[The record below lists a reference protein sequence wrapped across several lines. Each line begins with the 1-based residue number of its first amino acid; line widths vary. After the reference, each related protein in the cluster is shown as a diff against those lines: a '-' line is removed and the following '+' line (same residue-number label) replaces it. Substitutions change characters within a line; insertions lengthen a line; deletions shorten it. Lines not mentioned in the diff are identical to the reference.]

1 VRNGVVVDIGSMKAF
16 VLGVLAV
23 EGIGKGV
30 GQESI
35 GDVAEIRQ
43 LDTVFRHSIM
53 SQCKVAGG
61 SADHGDLG
69 V

>member
-1 VRNGVVVDIGSMKAF
+1 VQNGVVVDIGSMKAF

-35 GDVAEIRQ
+35 GDA
-43 LDTVFRHSIM
+43 
-53 SQCKVAGG
+53 
-61 SADHGDLG
+61 
-69 V
+69 